1 MKNKIDLLPLL
12 ILILVPALA
21 SAQQTYSFLDKG
33 SIYDGETSVQETIG
47 SLTITATSTGGVFN
61 SNKSNFGIVD
71 TTIDGTAEIVT
82 LSFSQTVEITL
93 IDFSGIGS
101 DVADGAKISTTTT
114 PALSLDLH
122 TGVPGFSGS
131 TDIYTPATPIRLE
144 PGESISFSGSSV
156 TSGFELHSIQYNVIP
171 EMSAQSL
178 GTGAAGLTLV
188 ILSRLVQ

>member
-1 MKNKIDLLPLL
+1 MQNKINLLLL
-12 ILILVPALA
+12 ILSLVPALV

-33 SIYDGETSVQETIG
+33 SIYDNKTSVQETIG
-47 SLTITATSTGGVFN
+47 ALMITATSSGGVFN

-71 TTIDGTAEIVT
+71 TTINGTAEIVT

-122 TGVPGFSGS
+122 TGVPGFNGNN
-131 TDIYTPATPIRLE
+131 DIYTPATPIRLE
-144 PGESISFSGSSV
+144 PGESISFTGSSDS
-156 TSGFELHSIQYNVIP
+156 SGFELHRIQYNVIP

-178 GTGAAGLTLV
+178 GTGAAALTLV
-188 ILSRLVQ
+188 ILSRLLQ

>member
-1 MKNKIDLLPLL
+1 MQNTINLLLL
-12 ILILVPALA
+12 ILSLVPALV

-33 SIYDGETSVQETIG
+33 SIYDNKTSVQETIG
-47 SLTITATSTGGVFN
+47 ALTISATSSGGVFN

-71 TTIDGTAEIVT
+71 TTINGTAEIVT

-93 IDFSGIGS
+93 IDFGGIGS

-122 TGVPGFSGS
+122 TGVPGFNGNN
-131 TDIYTPATPIRLE
+131 DIYTPATPIRLE
-144 PGESISFSGSSV
+144 PGESISFTGSSDS
-156 TSGFELHSIQYNVIP
+156 SGFELHRIQYNVIP

-178 GTGAAGLTLV
+178 GTGAAALTLV
-188 ILSRLVQ
+188 ILSRLLQ

>member
-1 MKNKIDLLPLL
+1 MKLLKYIQ
-12 ILILVPALA
+12 ILIISLVPVLV
-21 SAQQTYSFLDKG
+21 SAQQSYSFLDKG
-33 SIYDGETSVQETIG
+33 NVYDKNTSVQETIG
-47 SLTITATSTGGVFN
+47 SLTITATATGGVFN
-61 SNKSNFGIVD
+61 SNKKNFGIVD

-82 LSFSQTVEITL
+82 LSFSQAVEITL

-101 DVADGAKISTTTT
+101 DLADGAKISTTTT
-114 PALSLDLH
+114 PALSLDLF
-122 TGVPGFSGS
+122 TGVTGFSGS

-144 PGESISFSGSSV
+144 PGESISFTGSSD

>member
-1 MKNKIDLLPLL
+1 MQNKINLHLL
-12 ILILVPALA
+12 ILTLIPALV

-33 SIYDGETSVQETIG
+33 SIYDNKTSVQETIG
-47 SLTITATSTGGVFN
+47 ALTISATSSGGVFN

-71 TTIDGTAEIVT
+71 TTINGTAEIVT

-93 IDFSGIGS
+93 IDFSRIGS

-122 TGVPGFSGS
+122 TGVPGFNGNN
-131 TDIYTPATPIRLE
+131 DIYTPATPIRLE
-144 PGESISFSGSSV
+144 PGESITFTGSSDS
-156 TSGFELHSIQYNVIP
+156 SGFELHRIQYNVIP

-178 GTGAAGLTLV
+178 GTGAAALTLV
-188 ILSRLVQ
+188 ILSRLLQ

>member
-1 MKNKIDLLPLL
+1 MLIKNIPFLVISLLPV
-12 ILILVPALA
+12 LV
-21 SAQQTYSFLDKG
+21 SAQQNHSFLDKG
-33 SIYDGETSVQETIG
+33 SIYDGKTTVKETIG

-61 SNKSNFGIVD
+61 SNKNNFGIVD
-71 TTIDGTAEIVT
+71 TTMDGTVEIVT

-144 PGESISFSGSSV
+144 PGESISFTGSSD
-156 TSGFELHSIQYNVIP
+156 TSGFELHSIQYNLIP
-171 EMSAQSL
+171 EMSAQSF

>member
-1 MKNKIDLLPLL
+1 MQTKINLLLL
-12 ILILVPALA
+12 ILSLVPALV

-33 SIYDGETSVQETIG
+33 SIYDNKTSVQETIG
-47 SLTITATSTGGVFN
+47 ALTISATSSGGVFN

-71 TTIDGTAEIVT
+71 TTINGTAEIVT

-122 TGVPGFSGS
+122 TGVPGFNGNN
-131 TDIYTPATPIRLE
+131 DIYTPATPIRLE
-144 PGESISFSGSSV
+144 PGESITFTGSSDS
-156 TSGFELHSIQYNVIP
+156 SGFELHRIEYNVIP

-178 GTGAAGLTLV
+178 GTGAAALTLV
-188 ILSRLVQ
+188 ILSRLLQ

>member
-1 MKNKIDLLPLL
+1 LTL
-12 ILILVPALA
+12 IPALV

-33 SIYDGETSVQETIG
+33 SIYDNKTSVQETIG
-47 SLTITATSTGGVFN
+47 ALTISATSSGGVFN

-71 TTIDGTAEIVT
+71 TTINGTAEIVT

-93 IDFSGIGS
+93 IDFSRIGS

-122 TGVPGFSGS
+122 TGVPGFNGNN
-131 TDIYTPATPIRLE
+131 DIYTPATPIRLE
-144 PGESISFSGSSV
+144 PGESITFTGSSDS
-156 TSGFELHSIQYNVIP
+156 SGFELHRIQYNVIP

-178 GTGAAGLTLV
+178 GTGAAALTLV
-188 ILSRLVQ
+188 ILSRLLQ

>member
-1 MKNKIDLLPLL
+1 MQNKINLHLL
-12 ILILVPALA
+12 ILSLVPALV

-33 SIYDGETSVQETIG
+33 SIYDNKTSVQETIG
-47 SLTITATSTGGVFN
+47 ALTISATSSGGVFN

-71 TTIDGTAEIVT
+71 TTINGTAEIVT

-93 IDFSGIGS
+93 IDFGGIGS

-122 TGVPGFSGS
+122 TGVPGFNGNN
-131 TDIYTPATPIRLE
+131 DIYTPATPIRLE
-144 PGESISFSGSSV
+144 PGESISFTGSSDS
-156 TSGFELHSIQYNVIP
+156 SGFELHRIQYNVIP

-178 GTGAAGLTLV
+178 GTGAAALTLV
-188 ILSRLVQ
+188 ILSRLLQ

>member
-1 MKNKIDLLPLL
+1 MQNKINLLLL
-12 ILILVPALA
+12 ILSLVPALV

-33 SIYDGETSVQETIG
+33 SIYDNKTSVQETIG
-47 SLTITATSTGGVFN
+47 ALTISATSSGGVFN

-71 TTIDGTAEIVT
+71 TTINGTAEIVT

-93 IDFSGIGS
+93 IDFGGIGS

-122 TGVPGFSGS
+122 TGVPGFNGNN
-131 TDIYTPATPIRLE
+131 DIYTPATPIRLE
-144 PGESISFSGSSV
+144 PGESISFTGSSDS
-156 TSGFELHSIQYNVIP
+156 SGFELHRIQYNVIP

-178 GTGAAGLTLV
+178 GTGAAALTLV
-188 ILSRLVQ
+188 ILSRLLQ

>member
-1 MKNKIDLLPLL
+1 MKLLKYIKILIISLLPA
-12 ILILVPALA
+12 LV
-21 SAQQTYSFLDKG
+21 SAQQSYSFLNKG
-33 SIYDGETSVQETIG
+33 NVYDGKTSVQETIG

-61 SNKSNFGIVD
+61 SNKNNFGIVD

-122 TGVPGFSGS
+122 TGVTGFSGS
-131 TDIYTPATPIRLE
+131 TDIYTPDTPIRLE
-144 PGESISFSGSSV
+144 PGESISFTGSSD